1 MIVFRILYD
10 FFLFLA
16 GMIIGLFQQ
25 PTTAIIYR
33 DFLKRETEC
42 GRAGAFIGRGA
53 ANYVWRSVA
62 RNPLLTAEPAT
73 LSAAVRQ
80 IMCGAQWRAIPC

>member
-1 MIVFRILYD
+1 
-10 FFLFLA
+10 
-16 GMIIGLFQQ
+16 MIIGLFQQ

-33 DFLKRETEC
+33 DFLKRGTEC

-53 ANYVWRSVA
+53 AIYVWRSVA
-62 RNPLLTAEPAT
+62 RNHLLTAEPAT

-80 IMCGAQWRAIPC
+80 IMCGAQWREIPC